1 MAEKA
6 KINTGH
12 EGSIADQVKA
22 YFSRLKAG
30 DMGALPAVAAVVV
43 LMALFA
49 NLSPFFLTEIN
60 IANLFVQSAVLMVTA
75 MALVFVLLLAE
86 IDLSAGVTAATGMA
100 IFVKMT
106 YDGWDWP
113 IALAVGFLFGLAIG
127 WVIGIFVAKIGVPSF
142 VISLAFFLGLPGV
155 MLIVLDTGGILR
167 LEVEPIKAIMNAN
180 LPVWAGWVLLAAAV
194 LTTLSLSLWDRS
206 RRMRVGLPVRSWV
219 FIVAKVAAF
228 LVFGGVAVFILNQPR
243 SLVAANPIQGV
254 PIVVPI
260 VLFLI
265 FLGTFILTR
274 TTFGRYIYAVGGNP
288 EAARRAGINVAQIRI
303 YAFMIAS
310 TLATIGGLL
319 HVSRIGAVE
328 ASAGRTVVLSAV
340 AAAVVGGVS
349 LFGGKGKLLNA
360 AIGAVVISIIDNG
373 LGLLGFPAGIS
384 YIVTGSVLALAATV
398 DALARKRAPGGM
410 KV

>member
-1 MAEKA
+1 MAEKVM
-6 KINTGH
+6 IQTGH
-12 EGSIADQVKA
+12 EGSVSDQVRA

-30 DMGALPAVAAVVV
+30 DMGALPAIGAVMV
-43 LMALFA
+43 LMVLFA

-86 IDLSAGVTAATGMA
+86 IDLSAGVTGATAMA
-100 IFVKMT
+100 LFVKLT

-113 IALAVGFLFGLAIG
+113 LALAIGFLVGIVTG

-155 MLIVLDTGGILR
+155 MLIILDTGGILR
-167 LEVEPIKAIMNAN
+167 LEVEPIKAIMNSN
-180 LPVWAGWVLLAAAV
+180 LPVWGGWALLALAV
-194 LTTLSLSLWDRS
+194 LTTLGLSLWDRS
-206 RRMRVGLPVRSWV
+206 RRTQAGLPVRSWV
-219 FIVAKVAAF
+219 FLIGKVLAF
-228 LVFGGVAVFILNQPR
+228 LVIGGGAVFILNEPR

-260 VLFLI
+260 VLLLI
-265 FLGTFILTR
+265 FVGTFVLGR

-303 YAFMIAS
+303 YAFVIAS
-310 TLATIGGLL
+310 SLATIGGLL

-328 ASAGRTVVLSAV
+328 ATAGRTIVLSAV

-373 LGLLGFPAGIS
+373 LGLLGFPAGVS
-384 YIVTGSVLALAATV
+384 FIVTGAVLALAATV
-398 DALARKRAPGGM
+398 DALARRRSPGGM

>member
-1 MAEKA
+1 MAEKVT
-6 KINTGH
+6 IQTGH
-12 EGSIADQVKA
+12 EGSIPDQVRS

-30 DMGALPAVAAVVV
+30 DMGALPAIGAVLV
-43 LMALFA
+43 LMALFT
-49 NLSPFFLTEIN
+49 NLSPFFLTNIN

-86 IDLSAGVTAATGMA
+86 IDLSAGVTGATAMA
-100 IFVKMT
+100 LFVKLT

-113 IALAVGFLFGLAIG
+113 LALLMGFLVGILTG

-155 MLIVLDTGGILR
+155 MLIILNTGGILR
-167 LEVEPIKAIMNAN
+167 LEVEPIKAIMNSN
-180 LPVWAGWVLLAAAV
+180 LPVWGGWALLGV
-194 LTTLSLSLWDRS
+194 TVFTTLGLSLWDRN
-206 RRMRVGLPVRSWV
+206 RRTKEGLPVRSWV
-219 FIVAKVAAF
+219 FLVAKVLSF
-228 LVFGGVAVFILNQPR
+228 LVIGGVAVFILNQPR
-243 SLVAANPIQGV
+243 SLVAAVAIQGV
-254 PIVVPI
+254 PVVVPI
-260 VLFLI
+260 VLLLI
-265 FLGTFILTR
+265 FLGTFVLGR
-274 TTFGRYIYAVGGNP
+274 TKFGRYIYAVGGNA

-328 ASAGRTVVLSAV
+328 ASAGRTIVLSAV

-349 LFGGKGKLLNA
+349 LFGGKGRLLNA

-373 LGLLGFPAGIS
+373 LGLMGFPAGVS
-384 YIVTGSVLALAATV
+384 FIVTGSVLALAATV
-398 DALARKRAPGGM
+398 DALARRRAPGGM

>member
-30 DMGALPAVAAVVV
+30 DMGALPAIAAVVV

-180 LPVWAGWVLLAAAV
+180 LPVWAGWVLLAVAV
-194 LTTLSLSLWDRS
+194 LTTLSLSLWDRA
-206 RRMRVGLPVRSWV
+206 RRIRVGLPVRSWV

-228 LVFGGVAVFILNQPR
+228 LVFGGIAVFILNQPR

-265 FLGTFILTR
+265 FLGTFVLTR
-274 TTFGRYIYAVGGNP
+274 TKFGRYIYAVGGNP

-384 YIVTGSVLALAATV
+384 YIVTGTVLALAATV

>member
-1 MAEKA
+1 MTEKIT
-6 KINTGH
+6 INTGH
-12 EGSIADQVKA
+12 EGTISDQVKA
-22 YFSRLKAG
+22 YFSRLRAG

-86 IDLSAGVTAATGMA
+86 IDLSAGVTAATAMA
-100 IFVKMT
+100 LFVKLT

-113 IALAVGFLFGLAIG
+113 IALLMGFLVGLTIG

-155 MLIVLDTGGILR
+155 MLIILNTGGILR
-167 LEVEPIKAIMNAN
+167 LEVEPVKAIMNAN
-180 LPVWAGWVLLAAAV
+180 LPVWAGWGLLVLAV
-194 LTTLSLSLWDRS
+194 ITTLALSLWDRS
-206 RRMRVGLPVRSWV
+206 RRFRVGLPVRSWV

-265 FLGTFILTR
+265 FLGTFVLSR
-274 TTFGRYIYAVGGNP
+274 TKFGRYIYAVGGNP
-288 EAARRAGINVAQIRI
+288 EAARRAGINVARIRI

-328 ASAGRTVVLSAV
+328 ASAGRTIVLSAV

-349 LFGGKGKLLNA
+349 LFGGKGRLLNA

-373 LGLLGFPAGIS
+373 LGLMGFPAGVS
-384 YIVTGSVLALAATV
+384 FIVTGAVLALAATV

>member
-1 MAEKA
+1 MAEKVM
-6 KINTGH
+6 IQTGH
-12 EGSIADQVKA
+12 EGSISDQVRA

-30 DMGALPAVAAVVV
+30 DMGALPAIGAVVV

-86 IDLSAGVTAATGMA
+86 IDLSAGVTGATGMA
-100 IFVKMT
+100 LFVKLT

-113 IALAVGFLFGLAIG
+113 LALALGFLVGVVTG

-155 MLIVLDTGGILR
+155 MLIILDTGGILR
-167 LEVEPIKAIMNAN
+167 LEVEPIKAIMNSN
-180 LPVWAGWVLLAAAV
+180 LPVWGGWALLGLAV
-194 LTTLSLSLWDRS
+194 LTTLGLSLWDRS
-206 RRMRVGLPVRSWV
+206 RRVQAGLPVRSWV
-219 FIVAKVAAF
+219 FLIAKVLSF
-228 LVFGGVAVFILNQPR
+228 LVIGGGAVFILNQPR

-260 VLFLI
+260 VLILI
-265 FLGTFILTR
+265 FVGTFVLSR

-303 YAFMIAS
+303 YAFVIAS
-310 TLATIGGLL
+310 SLATIGGLL

-328 ASAGRTVVLSAV
+328 ATAGRTIVLSAV

-373 LGLLGFPAGIS
+373 LGLLGFPAGVS
-384 YIVTGSVLALAATV
+384 FIVTGAVLALAATV
-398 DALARKRAPGGM
+398 DALARRRSPGGM

>member
-1 MAEKA
+1 MAEKVT
-6 KINTGH
+6 IQTGH
-12 EGSIADQVKA
+12 EGSISDQVKS
-22 YFSRLKAG
+22 YVSRLKAG
-30 DMGALPAVAAVVV
+30 DMGALPAIGAVLV

-49 NLSPFFLTEIN
+49 NLSPFFLTNIN

-86 IDLSAGVTAATGMA
+86 IDLSAGVTGATAMA
-100 IFVKMT
+100 LFVKLT

-113 IALAVGFLFGLAIG
+113 LALLIGFMVGLVTG

-155 MLIVLDTGGILR
+155 MLIILDTGGILR
-167 LEVEPIKAIMNAN
+167 LEVEPIKAIMNSN
-180 LPVWAGWVLLAAAV
+180 LPVWGGWALLGLTV
-194 LTTLSLSLWDRS
+194 LTTLGLSLWDRK
-206 RRMRVGLPVRSWV
+206 RRTKEGLPVRSLV
-219 FIVAKVAAF
+219 FLVAKVLGF
-228 LVFGGVAVFILNQPR
+228 LVIGGGAVFILNEPR
-243 SLVAANPIQGV
+243 SLVATVQIQGV

-260 VLFLI
+260 VLLLI
-265 FLGTFILTR
+265 FLGTFLLGR
-274 TTFGRYIYAVGGNP
+274 TKFGRYIYAVGGNA

-310 TLATIGGLL
+310 SLATIGGLL

-328 ASAGRTVVLSAV
+328 ASAGRTIVLSAV

-373 LGLLGFPAGIS
+373 LGLLGFPAGVS
-384 YIVTGSVLALAATV
+384 FIVTGAVLALAATV
-398 DALARKRAPGGM
+398 DALARRRAPGGM

>member
-180 LPVWAGWVLLAAAV
+180 LPVWAGWALLAAAV

-206 RRMRVGLPVRSWV
+206 RRVRVGLPVRSWV

>member
-1 MAEKA
+1 MAEKVT
-6 KINTGH
+6 IQTGH
-12 EGSIADQVKA
+12 EGSIPDQVRS

-30 DMGALPAVAAVVV
+30 DMGALPAIGAVLV
-43 LMALFA
+43 LMALFT
-49 NLSPFFLTEIN
+49 NLSPFFLTNIN

-86 IDLSAGVTAATGMA
+86 IDLSAGVTGATAMA
-100 IFVKMT
+100 LFVKLT

-113 IALAVGFLFGLAIG
+113 LALLMGFLVGILTG

-155 MLIVLDTGGILR
+155 MLIILNTGGILR
-167 LEVEPIKAIMNAN
+167 LEVEPIKAIMNSN
-180 LPVWAGWVLLAAAV
+180 LPVWGGWALLGVTV
-194 LTTLSLSLWDRS
+194 LTTLGLSLWDRN
-206 RRMRVGLPVRSWV
+206 RRTKEGLPVRSWV
-219 FIVAKVAAF
+219 FLVAKVLSF
-228 LVFGGVAVFILNQPR
+228 LVIGGVAVFILNQPR
-243 SLVAANPIQGV
+243 SLVAAVAIQGV
-254 PIVVPI
+254 PVVVPI
-260 VLFLI
+260 VLLLI
-265 FLGTFILTR
+265 FLGTFVLGR
-274 TTFGRYIYAVGGNP
+274 TKFGRYIYAVGGNA

-328 ASAGRTVVLSAV
+328 ASAGRTIVLSAV

-349 LFGGKGKLLNA
+349 LFGGKGRLLNA

-373 LGLLGFPAGIS
+373 LGLMGFPAGVS
-384 YIVTGSVLALAATV
+384 FIVTGSVLALAATV
-398 DALARKRAPGGM
+398 DALARRRAPGGM

>member
-1 MAEKA
+1 MAEKVT
-6 KINTGH
+6 IQTGH
-12 EGSIADQVKA
+12 EGTIRDQLRA
-22 YFSRLKAG
+22 YFSRLRAG

-60 IANLFVQSAVLMVTA
+60 IANLFVQSAVLIVTA
-75 MALVFVLLLAE
+75 MALVFVLLLAD
-86 IDLSAGVTAATGMA
+86 IDLSAGVTAATAMA
-100 IFVKMT
+100 LFVKLT
-106 YDGWDWP
+106 YDGMNWP
-113 IALAVGFLFGLAIG
+113 LALLIGFLVGLSIG
-127 WVIGIFVAKIGVPSF
+127 WTIGIFVAKIGVPSF

-155 MLIVLDTGGILR
+155 MLIILDTGGILR
-167 LEVEPIKAIMNAN
+167 LEVEEVKAIMNAN
-180 LPVWAGWVLLAAAV
+180 LPVWAGWLLLAVAV
-194 LTTLSLSLWDRS
+194 GTTLTLSLWDRS
-206 RRMRVGLPVRSWV
+206 RRVKAGVPVRSWV
-219 FIVAKVAAF
+219 FLAAKVVSF
-228 LVFGGVAVFILNQPR
+228 LLVGGVAVFILNQPR

-260 VLFLI
+260 VVFLI
-265 FLGTFILTR
+265 FIGTFVLSR
-274 TTFGRYIYAVGGNP
+274 TKFGRYIYAVGGNP
-288 EAARRAGINVAQIRI
+288 EAARRAGINVSRIRI

-310 TLATIGGLL
+310 TLATVGGLL

-328 ASAGRTVVLSAV
+328 ASAGKTVVLSAV

-349 LFGGKGKLLNA
+349 LFGGKGRLLNA

-373 LGLLGFPAGIS
+373 LGLLGFPAGFSFI
-384 YIVTGSVLALAATV
+384 ITGAVLALAATV

>member
-265 FLGTFILTR
+265 FLGTFVLTR

>member
-6 KINTGH
+6 QINTGH

-206 RRMRVGLPVRSWV
+206 RRVRAGLPVRSWV

-228 LVFGGVAVFILNQPR
+228 LVFGGVAVYILNQPR

-265 FLGTFILTR
+265 FLGTFVLTR

>member
-1 MAEKA
+1 MAEKVM
-6 KINTGH
+6 IQTGH
-12 EGSIADQVKA
+12 EGSISDQVRA

-30 DMGALPAVAAVVV
+30 DMGALPAIGAVVV

-86 IDLSAGVTAATGMA
+86 IDLSAGVTGATGMA
-100 IFVKMT
+100 LFVKLT

-113 IALAVGFLFGLAIG
+113 LALALGFLVGVVTG

-155 MLIVLDTGGILR
+155 MLIILDTGGILR
-167 LEVEPIKAIMNAN
+167 LEVEPIKAIMNSN
-180 LPVWAGWVLLAAAV
+180 LPVWGGWGLLGLAV
-194 LTTLSLSLWDRS
+194 LTTLGLSLWDRS
-206 RRMRVGLPVRSWV
+206 RRVQAGLPVRSWV
-219 FIVAKVAAF
+219 FLIAKVLSF
-228 LVFGGVAVFILNQPR
+228 LAIGGVAVFILNQPR

-260 VLFLI
+260 VLILI
-265 FLGTFILTR
+265 FVGTFVLGR

-288 EAARRAGINVAQIRI
+288 EAARRAGINVARIRI
-303 YAFMIAS
+303 YAFVIAS
-310 TLATIGGLL
+310 SLATIGGLL

-328 ASAGRTVVLSAV
+328 ATAGRTIVLSAV

-373 LGLLGFPAGIS
+373 LGLLGFPAGVS
-384 YIVTGSVLALAATV
+384 FIVTGAVLALAATV
-398 DALARKRAPGGM
+398 DALARRRSPGGM

>member
-1 MAEKA
+1 MAEKVT
-6 KINTGH
+6 INTGH
-12 EGSIADQVKA
+12 EGTISDQVKA

-86 IDLSAGVTAATGMA
+86 IDLSAGVTAATAMA

-113 IALAVGFLFGLAIG
+113 IALAAGFLFGFVIG

-167 LEVEPIKAIMNAN
+167 LEVEPVKAIMNAN
-180 LPVWAGWVLLAAAV
+180 LPVWGGWVLLVIAV
-194 LTTLSLSLWDRS
+194 LTTLALSLWDRS
-206 RRMRVGLPVRSWV
+206 RRIRVGLPIRSWV

-260 VLFLI
+260 VVLLI
-265 FLGTFILTR
+265 FLGTFVLAR
-274 TTFGRYIYAVGGNP
+274 TKFGRYIYAVGGNP
-288 EAARRAGINVAQIRI
+288 EAARRAGINVARIRI

-373 LGLLGFPAGIS
+373 LGLMGFPAGIS
-384 YIVTGSVLALAATV
+384 FIVTGAVLALAATV

>member
-1 MAEKA
+1 MTEKIT
-6 KINTGH
+6 INTGH
-12 EGSIADQVKA
+12 EGTISDQVKA
-22 YFSRLKAG
+22 YFSRLRAG

-86 IDLSAGVTAATGMA
+86 IDLSAGVTAATAMA
-100 IFVKMT
+100 LFVKLT

-113 IALAVGFLFGLAIG
+113 IALLMGFLVGLTIG

-155 MLIVLDTGGILR
+155 MLIILNTGGILR
-167 LEVEPIKAIMNAN
+167 LEVEPVKAIMNAN
-180 LPVWAGWVLLAAAV
+180 LPVWAGWGLLVLAV
-194 LTTLSLSLWDRS
+194 ITTLALSLWDRS
-206 RRMRVGLPVRSWV
+206 RRVRVGLPVRSWV

-265 FLGTFILTR
+265 FLGTFVLSR
-274 TTFGRYIYAVGGNP
+274 TKFGRYIYAVGGNP
-288 EAARRAGINVAQIRI
+288 EAARRAGINVARIRI

-328 ASAGRTVVLSAV
+328 ASAGRTIVLSAV

-373 LGLLGFPAGIS
+373 LGLMGFPAGVS
-384 YIVTGSVLALAATV
+384 FIVTGAVLALAATV
-398 DALARKRAPGGM
+398 DALARKRSPGGM

>member
-12 EGSIADQVKA
+12 EGSISDQVKA

-30 DMGALPAVAAVVV
+30 DMGALPAIAAVVV

-113 IALAVGFLFGLAIG
+113 IALAVGFVFGLAIG
-127 WVIGIFVAKIGVPSF
+127 WIIGIFVAKIGVPSF

-206 RRMRVGLPVRSWV
+206 RRLRAGLPVRSWV

-265 FLGTFILTR
+265 FLGTFVLSR
-274 TTFGRYIYAVGGNP
+274 TKFGRYIYAVGGNP

-384 YIVTGSVLALAATV
+384 YIVTGTVLALAATV

>member
-1 MAEKA
+1 MAEKIT
-6 KINTGH
+6 INTGH
-12 EGSIADQVKA
+12 EGTINDQVKA
-22 YFSRLKAG
+22 YFSRLRAG

-86 IDLSAGVTAATGMA
+86 IDLSAGVTAATAMA
-100 IFVKMT
+100 LFVKLT

-113 IALAVGFLFGLAIG
+113 IALVMGFLVGLTIG

-155 MLIVLDTGGILR
+155 MLIILNTGGILR
-167 LEVEPIKAIMNAN
+167 LEVEPVKAIMNAN
-180 LPVWAGWVLLAAAV
+180 LPVWAGWGLLVLAV
-194 LTTLSLSLWDRS
+194 VTTLTLSMWDRS
-206 RRMRVGLPVRSWV
+206 RRLRVGLPVRSWV

-265 FLGTFILTR
+265 FLGTFVLSR
-274 TTFGRYIYAVGGNP
+274 TKFGRYIYAVGGNP
-288 EAARRAGINVAQIRI
+288 EAARRAGINVARIRI

-328 ASAGRTVVLSAV
+328 ASAGRTIVLSAV

-373 LGLLGFPAGIS
+373 LGLMGFPAGVS
-384 YIVTGSVLALAATV
+384 FIVTGAVLALAATV
-398 DALARKRAPGGM
+398 DALARKRSPGGM

>member
-1 MAEKA
+1 MAEKVN
-6 KINTGH
+6 INTGH
-12 EGSIADQVKA
+12 EGSISDQVRA
-22 YFSRLKAG
+22 YVSRLKAG

-86 IDLSAGVTAATGMA
+86 IDLSAGVTAATAMA
-100 IFVKMT
+100 IFVKLT
-106 YDGWDWP
+106 YDGWEWP

-127 WVIGIFVAKIGVPSF
+127 WIIGIFVAKIGVPSF

-167 LEVEPIKAIMNAN
+167 LEVEPVKAIMNAN
-180 LPVWAGWVLLAAAV
+180 LPVWAGWVLLAASV

-206 RRMRVGLPVRSWV
+206 RRVRAGLPVRSWV

-254 PIVVPI
+254 PIVVPV

-265 FLGTFILTR
+265 FLGTFVLSR
-274 TTFGRYIYAVGGNP
+274 TKFGRYIYAVGGNP

>member
-1 MAEKA
+1 MAEKV
-6 KINTGH
+6 IIQTGH
-12 EGSIADQVKA
+12 EGTIRDQLRA
-22 YFSRLKAG
+22 YFSRLRAG

-60 IANLFVQSAVLMVTA
+60 IANLFVQSAVLIVTA
-75 MALVFVLLLAE
+75 MALVFVLLLAD
-86 IDLSAGVTAATGMA
+86 IDLSAGVTAATAMA
-100 IFVKMT
+100 LFVKLT
-106 YDGWDWP
+106 YDGMNWP
-113 IALAVGFLFGLAIG
+113 LALLTGFLVGLSIG
-127 WVIGIFVAKIGVPSF
+127 WTIGIFVAKIGVPSF

-155 MLIVLDTGGILR
+155 MLIILDTGGILR
-167 LEVEPIKAIMNAN
+167 LEVEEVKAIMNAN
-180 LPVWAGWVLLAAAV
+180 LPVWAGWLLLAVAV
-194 LTTLSLSLWDRS
+194 GTTLTLSLWDRS
-206 RRMRVGLPVRSWV
+206 RRVKAGVPVRSWV
-219 FIVAKVAAF
+219 FLAAKVVSF
-228 LVFGGVAVFILNQPR
+228 LLVGGVAVFILNQPR

-260 VLFLI
+260 VVFLI
-265 FLGTFILTR
+265 FIGTFVLSR
-274 TTFGRYIYAVGGNP
+274 TKFGRYIYAVGGNP
-288 EAARRAGINVAQIRI
+288 EAARRAGINVSRIRI

-310 TLATIGGLL
+310 TLATVGGLL

-328 ASAGRTVVLSAV
+328 ASAGKTVVLSAV

-349 LFGGKGKLLNA
+349 LFGGKGRLLNA

-373 LGLLGFPAGIS
+373 LGLLGFPAGFSFI
-384 YIVTGSVLALAATV
+384 ITGAVLALAATV